1 MDDIRPDGP
10 RSNRIPNLGKI
21 HKQMKKII
29 LSILLIAYAVLS
41 STFMGSAYGDWAG
54 YGIIFCIPC
63 WLIIGGY
70 YLYLIWRKEKAAGAD
85 ILLLPLLQKIGIY
98 KSYDDTERDKK
109 NLVKTSL
116 PFLLSLA
123 TCPLLA
129 SVLTE
134 CDRDFNGILL
144 IMIAPVVLIISLV
157 LGAKQ
162 DWLNKSKQ
170 N

>member
-1 MDDIRPDGP
+1 M
-10 RSNRIPNLGKI
+10 GKI

-29 LSILLIAYAVLS
+29 LSLLLIAYAILS
-41 STFMGSAYGDWAG
+41 CSFMGAYGDWVDASA
-54 YGIIFCIPC
+54 IICIPC

-70 YLYLIWRKEKAAGAD
+70 YLYLIWRKEKATGAD

-109 NLVKTSL
+109 NLAKTSL

-123 TCPLLA
+123 ACPLLV
-129 SVLTE
+129 SILTA
-134 CDRDFNGILL
+134 CDDHFNGIIL
-144 IMIAPVVLIISLV
+144 IMIVPIMLIISLV
-157 LGAKQ
+157 LAAKQ